1 MKGKLWNMTLSLA
14 RMKLIYGGE
23 LLIIKFKFNSINKLW
38 QVRILL
44 NSKSHIHLDMQSTQV
59 NEIFNLF
66 DKNSDGKVHT
76 AELGT
81 IVRAL
86 ELNPT
91 ESEILEMQAKVDPHK
106 SGEFTLEAL
115 KSLLANRP
123 KDVDSLDDLK
133 EALRVFDSD
142 KDGRITTE
150 EFKYAMMTMGEKM

>member
-1 MKGKLWNMTLSLA
+1 M
-14 RMKLIYGGE
+14 
-23 LLIIKFKFNSINKLW
+23 
-38 QVRILL
+38 
-44 NSKSHIHLDMQSTQV
+44 
-59 NEIFNLF
+59 
-66 DKNSDGKVHT
+66 HT
-76 AELGT
+76 VELGT

-123 KDVDSLDDLK
+123 KDVDSLEDLK